1 MRKILAI
8 ESLSVSFQPVPGTV
22 LQDVSF
28 SLDQGSRTA
37 LVGPSGCGKT
47 TLVRAIGGS
56 LDATISGSVR
66 WDPAIAIPV
75 PIVWQDV
82 RLFPWMTV
90 LQNVEYVLRLRNSG
104 EPHGPSAANL
114 LDAVGMSW
122 AAGLWPS
129 RISRGQAQRVAL
141 ARCLATGSEVLL
153 LDEPFASLD
162 AITRRKMG
170 AFLLDLA
177 LSRGLTYLL
186 VTHEAREAIELTDRI
201 LVLTDRPAR
210 IAAEFV
216 RTAGR
221 FEENVEN
228 RIWERLSSG

>member
-1 MRKILAI
+1 MRTILDI
-8 ESLSVSFQPVPGTV
+8 ESLSVSFHPVPGTV
-22 LQDVSF
+22 IQDLSF

-47 TLVRAIGGS
+47 TLVRAIGGT
-56 LDATISGSVR
+56 LDATVSGRVQWDAAIST
-66 WDPAIAIPV
+66 PV

-90 LQNVEYVLRLRNSG
+90 RQNIEYVLRLRNSG
-104 EPHGPSAANL
+104 ESPSAADL
-114 LDAVGMSW
+114 LEAVGMSW
-122 AAGLWPS
+122 AADLWPS

-170 AFLLDLA
+170 TFLLDLA

-216 RTAGR
+216 RTDGR
-221 FEENVEN
+221 FEENIED
-228 RIWERLSSG
+228 RIWERLSSS